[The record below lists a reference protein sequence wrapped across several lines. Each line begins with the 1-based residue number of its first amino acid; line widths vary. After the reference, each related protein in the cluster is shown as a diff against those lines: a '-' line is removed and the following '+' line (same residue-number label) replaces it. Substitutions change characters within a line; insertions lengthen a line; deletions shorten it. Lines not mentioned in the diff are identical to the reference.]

1 MSSWLFEI
9 LAVDIGDMRSAQYDI
24 VGAKHRRQSGV
35 APRFETKSQRSMN
48 GEFDS
53 GDCLDGPN
61 QHAFRPSAF
70 STIRGHFFGH
80 VKNPRADFYKTRW
93 HRIYLAELKRL
104 VAF

>member
-1 MSSWLFEI
+1 MSSERNIADRVELP
-9 LAVDIGDMRSAQYDI
+9 
-24 VGAKHRRQSGV
+24 
-35 APRFETKSQRSMN
+35 PRFETKSQRSMN

-80 VKNPRADFYKTRW
+80 VRSPQAGFYKTRW